1 MFPSS
6 KITVDFRDVSLEI
19 DRRAILSELNLII
32 RHTYIGIITYWHYYC
47 RSIREAAK
55 GMGMKN
61 Y

>member
-32 RHTYIGIITYWHYYC
+32 RHTYIGIITVD